1 MGLEVI
7 QEINSVTNSNSS
19 LSTHQALRSI
29 NQKEC
34 YYMKPDKG
42 NKLVILDKKDYD
54 DRMKKLITEGPYEI
68 VTRDPLPSMVTQTR
82 KLI

>member
-1 MGLEVI
+1 
-7 QEINSVTNSNSS
+7 
-19 LSTHQALRSI
+19 
-29 NQKEC
+29 
-34 YYMKPDKG
+34 MKPDKG